1 MVNDH
6 QQLVRPLPKG
16 SLILLH
22 SIIKYNM
29 KTLVSG
35 IEKCGLFNVAYD
47 NSYHQVVDTP
57 NGKREY
63 VVFSAYV
70 ES

>member
-1 MVNDH
+1 
-6 QQLVRPLPKG
+6 
-16 SLILLH
+16 
-22 SIIKYNM
+22 M